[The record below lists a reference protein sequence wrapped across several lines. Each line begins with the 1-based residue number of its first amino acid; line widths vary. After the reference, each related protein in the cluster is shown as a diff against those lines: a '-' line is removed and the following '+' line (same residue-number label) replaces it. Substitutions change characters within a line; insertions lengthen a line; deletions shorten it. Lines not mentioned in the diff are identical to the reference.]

1 MIVIFQRQMKK
12 TIREGIISLCKNN
25 DVIDN
30 SEYIKLFI
38 DIQSD
43 FLNFYSDMTSDS
55 DVPFVSKQKVI
66 NLS

>member
-1 MIVIFQRQMKK
+1 M
-12 TIREGIISLCKNN
+12 
-25 DVIDN
+25 IDN

-38 DIQSD
+38 DVQSD
-43 FLNFYSDMTSDS
+43 FWNFYSDMTSDS